1 MSWINKTVIS
11 LFVFFLLI
19 QPFTAS
25 ALGFTIFPHNTAHDG
40 AAVKIL
46 VEEAGGRVTD
56 LYGNEQRWDT
66 EITAYH
72 CLKWLWHDRL
82 VELSKEMITKSK

>member
-11 LFVFFLLI
+11 LFSFSLLI

-25 ALGFTIFPHNTAHDG
+25 AVGFTIFPHNTAHDG

-66 EITAYH
+66 EITGFIASNGYV
-72 CLKWLWHDRL
+72 HDRL
-82 VELSKEMITKSK
+82 VELSKEMIIKSK